1 MLSTTRRHIYD
12 PAPGSSTPVS
22 GTISPYVLRGTPLYL
37 AWNYT
42 TSSANSVDATSAQ
55 ALAVDDV
62 LIVGT
67 VSQ

>member
-1 MLSTTRRHIYD
+1 
-12 PAPGSSTPVS
+12 
-22 GTISPYVLRGTPLYL
+22 VLRGTALYL

-62 LIVGT
+62 SILGA